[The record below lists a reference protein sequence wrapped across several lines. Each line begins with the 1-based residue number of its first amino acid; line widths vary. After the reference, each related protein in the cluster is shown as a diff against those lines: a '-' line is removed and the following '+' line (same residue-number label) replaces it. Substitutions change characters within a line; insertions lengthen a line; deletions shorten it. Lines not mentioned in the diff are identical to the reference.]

1 MTTFEA
7 SKDAQIGEYTLLE
20 KLGEGGFAEVWKARH
35 HILKQ
40 TVAIKIPKSEATDL
54 FRTEIKAL
62 DKLDHPNIVKVLA
75 ASITHNPPYLVMDYL
90 SGGTLRDRMNADKPL
105 SLNEIRDFVHQ
116 LLEALALA
124 HKQGIIHGDL
134 KPENLLLDQKPQL
147 YVADFGLS
155 RYSQEARHSIQISGS
170 LQNSEAISGTL
181 DYMPREVKDG
191 QKPDA
196 RADIYAFGV
205 LLFELLTGR
214 RPDVD
219 EKPSDIRKDCPEDFD
234 TLFENC
240 YTRYEKRFEDAKAA
254 LKTLEIKELEASFG
268 GSPEAPKAAE
278 QATTVQ
284 TNPNKAAEPE
294 NDAFPWIWMLI
305 FAGCIGLLV
314 MARFFGPVL
323 TAAVA
328 LIFFATLTIYA
339 WLGD

>member
-1 MTTFEA
+1 MTAFEA
-7 SKDAQIGEYTLLE
+7 AKDTQIGEYTLLE
-20 KLGEGGFAEVWKARH
+20 KLGEGGFAEVWKAQH

-40 TVAIKIPKSEATDL
+40 TVAIKIPINEATDL

-62 DKLDHPNIVKVLA
+62 DKLDHPHIVRVVA
-75 ASITHNPPYLVMDYL
+75 ASVTHNPPYLVMEYL
-90 SGGTLRDRMNADKPL
+90 SGGTLRDLMKSGKGLALAD
-105 SLNEIRDFVHQ
+105 IRNYAHQ
-116 LLEALALA
+116 ILEALSLA
-124 HKQGIIHGDL
+124 HKQGIVHGDL
-134 KPENLLLDQKPQL
+134 KPENLLLDQDKKL

-205 LLFELLTGR
+205 LLFELITGR

-219 EKPSDIRKDCPEDFD
+219 EKPSDVRKDCPPEFD
-234 TLFENC
+234 ALFEKS
-240 YTRYEKRFEDAKAA
+240 YTRYEKRYEDAGAA
-254 LKTLEIKELEASFG
+254 LKSLEIKELEASFQA
-268 GSPEAPKAAE
+268 SPSRSESATPEEARDR
-278 QATTVQ
+278 AT
-284 TNPNKAAEPE
+284 PE
-294 NDAFPWIWMLI
+294 TEDESFPWIWALI

-323 TAAVA
+323 TATVA

-339 WLGD
+339 WIGD